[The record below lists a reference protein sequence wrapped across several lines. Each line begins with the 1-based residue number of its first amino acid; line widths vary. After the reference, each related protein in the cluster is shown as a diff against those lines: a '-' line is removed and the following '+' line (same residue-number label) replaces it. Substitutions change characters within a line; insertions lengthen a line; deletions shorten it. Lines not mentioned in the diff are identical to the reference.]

1 MATDPNL
8 RPAALVEWRMALDKT
23 SVHCVPRDEITYHT
37 CSLACR
43 CRPELVPA
51 PEHVAT
57 VLADWIVPAIKHLNS
72 IERALEVGVPSCL
85 PTDLDL
91 PPDFL

>member
-1 MATDPNL
+1 MAIDPNC
-8 RPAALVEWRMALDKT
+8 RPSAHVEWRMALDKT

-51 PEHVAT
+51 PEHVQTA
-57 VLADWIVPAIKHLNS
+57 LADWIVPAIKHLNS
-72 IERALEVGVPSCL
+72 IERALEAGVPAAL
-85 PTDLDL
+85 PLDLDSTTL
-91 PPDFL
+91 